1 MFQIINKSIKTLCD
15 PREEIEILL
24 RYGKHPGIVTLK
36 NVYEDSRK
44 YYLVLQ
50 LLRGGDLL
58 NYMMKRVSD
67 RIQRD
72 ILCQTK

>member
-1 MFQIINKSIKTLCD
+1 MCD

-50 LLRGGDLL
+50 LLKGGDLL
-58 NYMMKRVSD
+58 NYMMKRVCILL
-67 RIQRD
+67 RINQF
-72 ILCQTK
+72 IEFVKLLFHF

>member
-1 MFQIINKSIKTLCD
+1 MCD

-50 LLRGGDLL
+50 LLKGGDLL
-58 NYMMKRVSD
+58 NFMMKRVRYEQKFTLISST
-67 RIQRD
+67 ISEVYPLK
-72 ILCQTK
+72 IL